1 MITWMYSDYMRKP
14 NREVTLICL
23 LNLEKPID
31 FIINEAKK
39 YLTRIL
45 VQSNLINLISGN
57 VKIDDFIQEMHD
69 YDDIIFEWIPY
80 DQFNNIEEI
89 SRATRRQ
96 PFNNH
101 AHDTDIVLDTCEG
114 VRPKINEPEAL
125 GSYTD
130 LKKKCWD

>member
-1 MITWMYSDYMRKP
+1 LWKTLYS
-14 NREVTLICL
+14 
-23 LNLEKPID
+23 
-31 FIINEAKK
+31 
-39 YLTRIL
+39 
-45 VQSNLINLISGN
+45 S
-57 VKIDDFIQEMHD
+57 
-69 YDDIIFEWIPY
+69 
-80 DQFNNIEEI
+80 
-89 SRATRRQ
+89 SRYHFVATRRQ